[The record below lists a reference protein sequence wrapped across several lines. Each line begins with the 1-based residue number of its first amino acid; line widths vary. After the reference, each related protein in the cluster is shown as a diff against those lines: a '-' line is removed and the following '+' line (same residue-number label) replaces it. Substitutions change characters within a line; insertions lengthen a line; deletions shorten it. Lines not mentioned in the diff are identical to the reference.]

1 MNWSV
6 EQRRLLQGLG
16 HDLMA
21 HGRIW
26 PTPAPIAVPER
37 AVASA
42 RAAAPARASAAAS
55 NRAPLAVRE
64 REAPAHATA
73 PVSTARLM
81 EALRR
86 AAGGADVAALA
97 GDLEK
102 LRREPALKRAL
113 WPRLRALRRSH

>member
-16 HDLMA
+16 HDLMV

-26 PTPAPIAVPER
+26 LTPAPV
-37 AVASA
+37 
-42 RAAAPARASAAAS
+42 AAPARVPAPAPVRASAAAS
-55 NRAPLAVRE
+55 NRAAPAVRE
-64 REAPAHATA
+64 REAPALATA
-73 PVSTARLM
+73 PVSTVRLL

-86 AAGGADVAALA
+86 AAGGTDVAALA